1 MYQQLNIVI
10 VLGAALATFYNS
22 KKGPS
27 TMSSKPSS
35 DRTIDVK
42 VQEVQFM
49 VVRYWWD
56 FPQFFFSSLLE
67 IHVM

>member
-1 MYQQLNIVI
+1 MYQLLNIVI

-35 DRTIDVK
+35 DSAIDVE